1 MKILIVDDVSESLE
15 LLKEVFETM
24 GHAVLTAS
32 NGIEALKILEQEKV
46 DAIISDVLMPKMDGF
61 QLCREVKKIE
71 FFKNV
76 PFIFYTANY
85 TDPEDEKF
93 GLSLGA
99 DAYLVKPV
107 DIQILINTV
116 EKLLQKE
123 KYQVSKIES
132 IGDDVQYLREYNT
145 ILIRKL
151 EDKMYELERANE
163 MLRKMNEE
171 LQISHEQYKSLFE
184 NAGKPIFIVQP
195 ETWMVLDANDQAEAL
210 LKCTSDEILNLNFAK
225 YKKFFQ
231 PLFKGVRVVNFETTM
246 IDFEG
251 TEKFV
256 EMTANLI
263 GYAHTSTI
271 QVIVSDLTE
280 KRKIQ
285 EELIQT
291 EKLASLGRLSA
302 SIAHEIRNP
311 LSAINVNLQF
321 LLKKFPEGAQ
331 ERKYLDLA
339 LEGVRRIEKIV
350 EATLNFAKPSK
361 PIVKEENINDVI
373 NATLPLVEISTLKK
387 KIEIITKLEPNLPK
401 VKIDFKQIQQVI
413 LNILTNAVDAID
425 NAGQIKIKSYREMEN
440 DMDYVVVSISDTGCG
455 IPKDELT
462 KIFEPF
468 YTKKSDGTGL
478 GLAISKQV
486 MNQHDGKIE
495 VESEENK
502 YTRFQIYLPI
512 LKEKSSSF
520 KKKII
525 LVGTNNKLIEIV
537 KEILNLFYYEVYWAE
552 NWEKA
557 IEIYHQLKEKK
568 ESLVG
573 FFYDSKPENLEED
586 IKELQK
592 IFNLAPSIKIFYSS
606 FITEL
611 PQSINHNIILLKK
624 PYTTE
629 ELIKTISSF

>member
-210 LKCTSDEILNLNFAK
+210 LKCTRDEILNLNFAK

-495 VESEENK
+495 VESEVNRG
-502 YTRFQIYLPI
+502 TTFYL
-512 LKEKSSSF
+512 KF
-520 KKKII
+520 K
-525 LVGTNNKLIEIV
+525 V
-537 KEILNLFYYEVYWAE
+537 KQER
-552 NWEKA
+552 
-557 IEIYHQLKEKK
+557 
-568 ESLVG
+568 
-573 FFYDSKPENLEED
+573 
-586 IKELQK
+586 
-592 IFNLAPSIKIFYSS
+592 
-606 FITEL
+606 
-611 PQSINHNIILLKK
+611 
-624 PYTTE
+624 
-629 ELIKTISSF
+629 

>member
-24 GHAVLTAS
+24 GYAVLTAN
-32 NGIEALKILEQEKV
+32 NGAEALKILDEERV
-46 DAIISDVLMPKMDGF
+46 DVIISDVLMPKMDGF
-61 QLCREVKKIE
+61 VFCREVKRNEHTRNI
-71 FFKNV
+71 

-93 GLSLGA
+93 GLGLGA
-99 DAYLVKPV
+99 DAYLIKPI

-116 EKLLQKE
+116 EKLLQKGKAE
-123 KYQVSKIES
+123 ISKVDAVS
-132 IGDDVQYLREYNT
+132 DDVQYLREYNT
-145 ILIRKL
+145 VLIRKL

-163 MLRKMNEE
+163 MLMKMNRE
-171 LQISHEQYKSLFE
+171 LQVSHEQYKSLFE

-195 ETWMVLDANDQAEAL
+195 ETWMVLDANNQAENL
-210 LKCTSDEILNLNFAK
+210 LKCTRDEILNLNFAK

-231 PLFKGVRVVNFETTM
+231 PLFEGERVVNFETTI

-251 TEKFV
+251 NEKIV

-263 GYAHTSTI
+263 GYADTSTI
-271 QVIVSDLTE
+271 QIIISDLTE

-285 EELIQT
+285 DELIQT

-311 LSAINVNLQF
+311 LSAININLQF
-321 LLKKFPEGAQ
+321 LVRKFQEGTQ

-350 EATLNFAKPSK
+350 EATLNFARPSK
-361 PIVKEENINDVI
+361 PNVKEENINDVI

-387 KIEIITKLEPNLPK
+387 KIEITTKLEPDLPK

-413 LNILTNAVDAID
+413 LNILTNAVDAIND
-425 NAGQIKIKSYREMEN
+425 VGQICIKSYLAEEGGTN
-440 DMDYVVVSISDTGCG
+440 YVVVSISDTGCG

-495 VESEENK
+495 VESEVNRG
-502 YTRFQIYLPI
+502 TTFYL
-512 LKEKSSSF
+512 KF
-520 KKKII
+520 K
-525 LVGTNNKLIEIV
+525 V
-537 KEILNLFYYEVYWAE
+537 K
-552 NWEKA
+552 
-557 IEIYHQLKEKK
+557 
-568 ESLVG
+568 
-573 FFYDSKPENLEED
+573 
-586 IKELQK
+586 
-592 IFNLAPSIKIFYSS
+592 
-606 FITEL
+606 
-611 PQSINHNIILLKK
+611 
-624 PYTTE
+624 
-629 ELIKTISSF
+629 